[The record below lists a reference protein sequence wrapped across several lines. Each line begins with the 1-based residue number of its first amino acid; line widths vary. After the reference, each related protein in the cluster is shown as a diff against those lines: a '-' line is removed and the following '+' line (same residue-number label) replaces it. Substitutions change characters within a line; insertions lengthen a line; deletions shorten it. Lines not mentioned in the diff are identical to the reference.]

1 MSFNPFASQSKPG
14 SRAYSGERVVN
25 YFARPSEG
33 VSQIVLVGTGGLVEF
48 ADTGTGEPIRAMI
61 HMGGA
66 MFVASGGK
74 FWKVTPAGVVSEVG
88 TITDGETY
96 LAANRTQ
103 VAIVVGGVY
112 YVCNGLTT
120 SSYSTGAVDTP
131 VSVVSA
137 DGYMIVIGEGAGVED
152 LVQISALDDATT
164 FDAADFASAEY
175 NADRLVTVF
184 FDHGEVYLLGS
195 ETVERW
201 YNSGAADF
209 PFARNQGAV
218 IETGVANGKTVA
230 EADNS
235 LFWVTPD
242 KKVARVLGSD
252 PQWIST
258 PEIKDA
264 LEGSTITGGFTFSDQ
279 GHEFY
284 AITREGD
291 TTLVY
296 DMLTGLWHER
306 SSGLD
311 YGPWLAEQGL
321 LFMGEQYF
329 GCSNGKIATVS
340 ETVFTDF
347 GEVLPA
353 EAVAPLVVNKGRY
366 FRVTRFYL
374 DIEGG
379 VGGIGRQP
387 KAMLQV
393 SRDGYTWGPEMWRD
407 IGKLGQYA
415 RRAQWNALGLFERGK
430 LRLRITDNVPRD
442 IIGVAV
448 DYA

>member
-33 VSQIVLVGTGGLVEF
+33 TSPLVLVGTGGLTEW
-48 ADTGTGEPIRAMI
+48 ADTGQDAPIRAMI
-61 HMGGA
+61 NLGGFI
-66 MFVASGGK
+66 MVACGGK
-74 FWKVTPAGVVSEVG
+74 LISFDTQGIRL
-88 TITDGETY
+88 TIGDIEDGETY
-96 LAANRTQ
+96 MAVNRTQ
-103 VAIVVGGVY
+103 VAIVVNGKY
-112 YVCNGLTT
+112 YVSNGV
-120 SSYSTGAVDTP
+120 SVAEYSTGAVTTP
-131 VSVVSA
+131 YSVTSA
-137 DGYMIVIGEGAGVED
+137 DGYMIVIGDGGGGRD
-152 LVQISALDDATT
+152 IIQISALDDATT
-164 FDAADFASAEY
+164 FDAAEFAAAEY
-175 NADRLVTVF
+175 RPDPLVTAW
-184 FDHGEVYLLGS
+184 FDHGEIYLLGE

-209 PFARNQGAV
+209 PFARNQGAI
-218 IETGVANGKTVA
+218 IEIGVENGLTVA

-235 LFWVTPD
+235 IFWVTPD

-258 PEIKDA
+258 PEIKEA

-311 YGPWLAEQGL
+311 YGPWLAQNSL
-321 LFMGEQYF
+321 LFYGVQYF
-329 GCSNGKIATVS
+329 GCSNGKIAFISSTD
-340 ETVFTDF
+340 FTDF
-347 GEVLPA
+347 GETLPA

-387 KAMLQV
+387 QVMLQV
-393 SRDGYTWGPEMWRD
+393 SRDGYTWGPEMWRAV
-407 IGKLGQYA
+407 GKLGQYA

-448 DYA
+448 DYG